1 MLADIAPAGGKK
13 WSRTACEFMEDEV
26 HNAKMYIQKRVCK
39 IFFFFENV
47 FILLNM

>member
-1 MLADIAPAGGKK
+1 
-13 WSRTACEFMEDEV
+13 MEDEV

-47 FILLNM
+47 FILLNMWIFFVKENFTLKL